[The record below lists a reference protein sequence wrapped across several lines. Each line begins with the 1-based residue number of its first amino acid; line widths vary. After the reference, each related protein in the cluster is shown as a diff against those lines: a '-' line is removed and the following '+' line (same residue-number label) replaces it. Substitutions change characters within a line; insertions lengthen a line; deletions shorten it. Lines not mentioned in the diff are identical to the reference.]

1 MYTLQCAASVLGVSK
16 ATVKRWIAQ
25 AGIKKVI
32 IQTDAARAYITH
44 DDVVTLANK
53 NFRKLVK
60 LDKTTNQGSNSP
72 EQDLYTME
80 EIAKFI
86 GVALVTVKR
95 WLKESD
101 IEKKF
106 IVTDRRRVYVS
117 YRDMLGLAI
126 QHRNKTKKE
135 DSMIGGREDVTSL
148 KVATGEDKDLY
159 TIKDLIQI
167 FNVSSHTIE
176 RWIRKFDISKTH
188 IYTDRKRTY
197 IHRSDVLMLVRRHQ
211 MGTSPEKRHEQ
222 GLYTVKEAALF
233 IGVSKKQVYNWVYK
247 FNISRLRVGTS
258 KRRVYIRYS
267 DVLLLADWY
276 QKTYKEQSHE

>member
-1 MYTLQCAASVLGVSK
+1 MYTLQCAASVLGVSLR
-16 ATVKRWIAQ
+16 TVRRWIEQ
-25 AGIKKVI
+25 AGIEKVI
-32 IQTDAARAYITH
+32 IPTDRARMYITH

-60 LDKTTNQGSNSP
+60 LDKMTKRDGNSP

-86 GVALVTVKR
+86 GVALGTVKR
-95 WLKESD
+95 WLKESE

-106 IVTDRRRVYVS
+106 IVTDKKRVYIS
-117 YRDMLGLAI
+117 YRDMLRLAI
-126 QHRNKTKKE
+126 QHRNKMKREENT
-135 DSMIGGREDVTSL
+135 IGGREDVTSL
-148 KVATGEDKDLY
+148 KVATGEDKGLY

-188 IYTDRKRTY
+188 IYTDKKRTY
-197 IHRSDVLMLVRRHQ
+197 IQRSDVLMLVRRHQ
-211 MGTSPEKRHEQ
+211 MDTSPEKRHEQ
-222 GLYTVKEAALF
+222 GLYTAKEAALF
-233 IGVSKKQVYNWVYK
+233 IGVSNQQVYNLVYK
-247 FNISRLRVGTS
+247 FNISVLRVGTS

-267 DVLLLADWY
+267 DVLMLADWY
-276 QKTYKEQSHE
+276 RETYKEQSHE